1 MDTEERVT
9 PEEPTDARRRIGV
22 YICHCGGNISDFV
35 DVAAV
40 RDAVAGDPGVV
51 HVETTLFA
59 CSDATQHDMI
69 EQIHQDGLDGLVVA
83 SCSPKLHVPTFR
95 AVARRAGLNQFQ
107 YTQVNIREQCSWV
120 HSDDRAGA
128 TDKATGLVRA
138 GIGHASLS
146 VPLDPVTV
154 ATVPAALVVGGGVAG
169 LRAAVGLAELG
180 LGVTLVER
188 ADHLGGAVGELGTM
202 FPSGLAGRDLVAQL
216 VDEVAARPAITV
228 LLETELVAKSGTFGN
243 YEVTLR
249 GPAGSEPVTQT
260 VGVLVIATGFD
271 SYEPALGEFGYGIDG
286 VLTLPEF
293 THLVDSSSG
302 PLTHAG
308 RPVRSIAY
316 VYCVGS
322 RQPGG
327 NEYCS
332 KYCCTATA
340 HVAVEVAKR
349 DDRVAQYHLYR
360 DVRTYGVYE
369 LLYEEARKR
378 GSVYLKFADDEPPAV
393 TREGDQLVVTTRDTL
408 TADAT
413 LQIPVDLVVLV
424 TGMVPTAN
432 HDLTSLLKL
441 PLGSDGFY
449 NEIHP
454 KLRPVETVVDGV
466 LIAGASQGPKTV
478 SESVA
483 SALAAVAQSGAMLLK
498 GQAELNPLVAVVDD
512 ACAWCGACASVCPY
526 DAIEQVE
533 IDGRAVARISPTAC
547 KGCGGCA
554 PYCPNE
560 AINLLGVTTDQVQH
574 MIAGM
579 AGDVHEEVLVS

>member
-1 MDTEERVT
+1 MGQEMTAPT
-9 PEEPTDARRRIGV
+9 TDADPRRIGV

-40 RDAVAGDPGVV
+40 RDAVAADANVV
-51 HVETTLFA
+51 HAETTLFA
-59 CSDATQHDMI
+59 CSDATQHDMVERI
-69 EQIHQDGLDGLVVA
+69 ERDGLDGLVVA

-120 HSDDRAGA
+120 HSDDRPGA
-128 TDKATGLVRA
+128 TAKATGLVRA

-146 VPLDPVTV
+146 VSLEPVTV
-154 ATVPAALVVGGGVAG
+154 ATVPSALVVGGGVAG
-169 LRAAVGLAELG
+169 LRAAVGLADLG

-188 ADHLGGAVGELGTM
+188 TNHLGGAVGGLGAM
-202 FPSGLAGRDLVAQL
+202 FPSGQSGRDLIAQL
-216 VDEVAARPAITV
+216 VEEVAARPTITV
-228 LLETELVAKSGTFGN
+228 RLETELVAKSGTFGN
-243 YEVTLR
+243 YEVGLQ
-249 GPAGSEPVTQT
+249 GPAGTDPITVT
-260 VGVLVIATGFD
+260 VGVLVIATGFA
-271 SYEPALGEFGYGIDG
+271 SYEPELGEFGYGIEG
-286 VLTLPEF
+286 VVTLPEF
-293 THLVDSSSG
+293 TAMVDASSG
-302 PLTHAG
+302 PVQYRG
-308 RPVRSIAY
+308 RPVGSIAY

-327 NEYCS
+327 HEYCS

-340 HVAVEVAKR
+340 HVAVQVAQL

-378 GSVYLKFADDEPPAV
+378 GSVYLKYADDEPPAV
-393 TREGDQLVVTTRDTL
+393 ERRGDQLVVTARYTL
-408 TADAT
+408 TSPDE
-413 LQIPVDLVVLV
+413 LEIPVDLVVLV
-424 TGMVPTAN
+424 TGMVPAEN
-432 HDLTSLLKL
+432 HDLTRLLKL

-466 LIAGASQGPKTV
+466 LIAGVSQGPKTV
-478 SESVA
+478 SESVS

-498 GQAELNPLVAVVDD
+498 GQAELNPLVAVVGES
-512 ACAWCGACASVCPY
+512 CAWCGACASVCPY
-526 DAIEQVE
+526 DAIAPVE
-533 IDGRAVARISPTAC
+533 VDGVTVAHIDPTAC

-560 AINLLGVTTDQVQH
+560 AIDLLGVTTAQVEH
-574 MIAGM
+574 MIDGM
-579 AGDVHEEVLVS
+579 VGPVREEVLVS

>member
-1 MDTEERVT
+1 MPDEELTT
-9 PEEPTDARRRIGV
+9 PTSDAEHRRIGV

-40 RDAVAGDPGVV
+40 RDAVATDPNVV
-51 HVETTLFA
+51 HAETTLFA
-59 CSDATQHDMI
+59 CSDATQHDMVERI
-69 EQIHQDGLDGLVVA
+69 QRDGLDGLVVA

-95 AVARRAGLNQFQ
+95 AVSRRAGLNQFQ

-120 HSDDRAGA
+120 HSDDRPGA
-128 TDKATGLVRA
+128 TAKAAGLVRA

-146 VPLDPVTV
+146 VPLEPVTV
-154 ATVPAALVVGGGVAG
+154 DTVPSALVVGGGVAG
-169 LRAAVGLAELG
+169 LRAAVGLADLG
-180 LGVTLVER
+180 LGVTLIER
-188 ADHLGGAVGELGTM
+188 TDHLGGAVGGLGAM
-202 FPSGLAGRDLVAQL
+202 FPSNQSGRELIAQL
-216 VDEVAARPAITV
+216 VAEVADRPSIRV
-228 LLETELVAKSGTFGN
+228 LLETELVAKSGSFGN
-243 YEVTLR
+243 YEVRLE
-249 GPAGSEPVTQT
+249 GPPGTEPVTAT
-260 VGVLVIATGFD
+260 VGVLVIATGFA
-271 SYEPALGEFGYGIDG
+271 SYEPALGEFGYGIAG
-286 VLTLPEF
+286 VVTLPEF
-293 THLVDSSSG
+293 TAMVDASPG
-302 PLTHAG
+302 PLQYRG
-308 RPVRSIAY
+308 RPVGSIAY

-340 HVAVEVAKR
+340 HVAVQVAAR
-349 DDRVAQYHLYR
+349 DDRVTQYHLYR

-378 GSVYLKFADDEPPAV
+378 GSVYLKYADDAPPDVA
-393 TREGDQLVVTTRDTL
+393 RRGDQLVVTARDTL
-408 TADAT
+408 TGPDE
-413 LQIPVDLVVLV
+413 LEIPVDLVVLV
-424 TGMVPTAN
+424 TGMVAAPN

-498 GQAELNPLVAVVDD
+498 GQAELNPLVAVVGTS
-512 ACAWCGACASVCPY
+512 CAWCGECASVCPY
-526 DAIEQVE
+526 DAISRVE
-533 IDGRAVARISPTAC
+533 VDGVAVAHIDPSAC

-560 AINLLGVTTDQVQH
+560 AIDLLGVTTAQVEL
-574 MIAGM
+574 MIEGM
-579 AGDVHEEVLVS
+579 VAPVHEEVLVS